1 MGAENT
7 ENLKTQF
14 ESLKGISK
22 SISKESLESLPEL
35 PASGLGS
42 EHKDLFKKGDDEN
55 NLCLALKNQK
65 ISDAIT
71 DCSDSKGFDK
81 CFKRQMDLNAD
92 EIPPGIFD
100 ILDRKLN
107 SISNF
112 EDAEMIAQRW
122 SDLGEG
128 GRAGCSGQSSQGRK
142 PKETEKQGSDK
153 ILDDLQNVL
162 QGKEI

>member
-1 MGAENT
+1 VGAENA
-7 ENLKTQF
+7 ENLKTQI
-14 ESLKGISK
+14 ESLKGISN
-22 SISKESLESLPEL
+22 SISKESLEALPEL
-35 PASGLGS
+35 PPSGLGS

-55 NLCLALKNQK
+55 NLCLALKNQR

-71 DCSDSKGFDK
+71 DCSENKGFDK
-81 CFKRQMDLNAD
+81 CFKRQMEINAD

-100 ILDRKLN
+100 ILNRKLN

-112 EDAEMIAQRW
+112 EDAEMIAERW

-128 GRAGCSGQSSQGRK
+128 GRAGCTGQSSQGRK
-142 PKETEKQGSDK
+142 AKEPEKQGADK